1 MSQTISLGEARYA
14 IPGFNDL
21 GGARGSTPAF
31 WSSLTHALGKLPA
44 IIGAP
49 DLDIFI
55 DAGRH
60 HTGDNRGAL
69 LAQADAVL
77 IVAADTLPDINSLFT
92 MSPSLM
98 KLLESAGHQDYAHLV
113 LTKSPHKSP
122 FGPAHIGAGEIKSLT
137 GLSTLET
144 MPWEPAAAAH
154 YSHGAP
160 APTKKSPWLRKLN
173 DLVTEIDQ
181 TLESRRYTPPRGEE

>member
-1 MSQTISLGEARYA
+1 MRSPVSTTSEEREDPPPHSGHHSHMPSASCPRSSGPPTSQHLHRRRGE
-14 IPGFNDL
+14 
-21 GGARGSTPAF
+21 
-31 WSSLTHALGKLPA
+31 
-44 IIGAP
+44 
-49 DLDIFI
+49 
-55 DAGRH
+55 H

-77 IVAADTLPDINSLFT
+77 IVYADTLPDINSRFT